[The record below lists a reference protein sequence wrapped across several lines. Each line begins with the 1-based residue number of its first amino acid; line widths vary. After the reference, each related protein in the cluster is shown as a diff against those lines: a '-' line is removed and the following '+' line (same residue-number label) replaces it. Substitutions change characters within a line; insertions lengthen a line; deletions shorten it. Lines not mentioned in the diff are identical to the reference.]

1 VAQLLKR
8 RGIKQVRVLAG
19 GLQAWLDSGFPV
31 DTLRLKVL
39 E

>member
-1 VAQLLKR
+1 VAQLLR
-8 RGIKQVRVLAG
+8 RQGIKDVRVLTG

-31 DTLRLKVL
+31 DRLRLKAL